1 MTGGAWWPQH
11 CLELLWAIEEIFRP
25 KGLYSA
31 SHSRCHGSNA
41 RKAKSSKCRMS
52 RHSCQSSRNAHS
64 QSAFRMP
71 ATSKGPQTLGSLSS
85 AASTGPNCSFRHVFW
100 RSREQSFFDFYSV
113 ALQLRGFRRAS
124 RGKPRPGLRTACC
137 NGSIGMGSRA
147 ITLRQAAASSED

>member
-1 MTGGAWWPQH
+1 M
-11 CLELLWAIEEIFRP
+11 ELLWAIEEIFRP

-71 ATSKGPQTLGSLSS
+71 ATRAQRPRHSRLARDRRGLPQPAKAHRPWPVSALLPPLAPI
-85 AASTGPNCSFRHVFW
+85 AASGTSSGEAVSRASSTSTVSPCSFGAFGGHLGE
-100 RSREQSFFDFYSV
+100 SLGLDSEPLAAMV
-113 ALQLRGFRRAS
+113 ALEW
-124 RGKPRPGLRTACC
+124 
-137 NGSIGMGSRA
+137 
-147 ITLRQAAASSED
+147 AAVRLP

>member
-1 MTGGAWWPQH
+1 MPWVQRKESEEQQVQNVQAQLP
-11 CLELLWAIEEIFRP
+11 ELSQRTQPECVPDACHQGSKASSLKACKGQERP
-25 KGLYSA
+25 A
-31 SHSRCHGSNA
+31 
-41 RKAKSSKCRMS
+41 
-52 RHSCQSSRNAHS
+52 
-64 QSAFRMP
+64 P
-71 ATSKGPQTLGSLSS
+71 ASKGPQTLGSLSS
-85 AASTGPNCSFRHVFW
+85 SASTGPNCSFRHVFW